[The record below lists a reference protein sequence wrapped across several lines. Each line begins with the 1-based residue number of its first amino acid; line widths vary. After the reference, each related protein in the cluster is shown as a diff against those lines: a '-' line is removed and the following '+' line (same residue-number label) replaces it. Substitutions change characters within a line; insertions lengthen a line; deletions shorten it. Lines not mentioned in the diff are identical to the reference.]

1 MAGTGLDSFNDPEGI
16 TALYPFPGWE
26 VLLVILGAAL
36 LIGWNVRQMLDE
48 NKEYDEAIR
57 LYERVGMER
66 AMNFSGSARPG
77 TFEDIEAVEAQLSD
91 TRDDEATRDGS
102 EPGPASR

>member
-1 MAGTGLDSFNDPEGI
+1 VIIAGTGLDSFNDPEGI

-66 AMNFSGSARPG
+66 AMNFSGR
-77 TFEDIEAVEAQLSD
+77 THLDTDQDIEAVEAQVSE
-91 TRDDEATRDGS
+91 TRDEAAKRDRR
-102 EPGPASR
+102 ETE

>member
-1 MAGTGLDSFNDPEGI
+1 VIIAGTGLDSFNDPEGI

-26 VLLVILGAAL
+26 VAFVILGAAL
-36 LIGWNVRQMLDE
+36 LIGWSVRQMLDE

-66 AMNFSGSARPG
+66 AMNFTGSAHPG
-77 TFEDIEAVEAQLSD
+77 SFEDIEAVEAQVSETPD
-91 TRDDEATRDGS
+91 DAAKRDRRETG
-102 EPGPASR
+102 

>member
-1 MAGTGLDSFNDPEGI
+1 MIIAGTGLDSFNDPEGI

-26 VLLVILGAAL
+26 VALVILGAAL
-36 LIGWNVRQMLDE
+36 LIAWSVRQMLDE

-66 AMNFSGSARPG
+66 AMNFSGS
-77 TFEDIEAVEAQLSD
+77 THLDTDQDIEAVEAQVSD
-91 TRDDEATRDGS
+91 TPDKAPKRDRRET
-102 EPGPASR
+102 E